1 MTTQTTPTHPEL
13 DRPQAHV
20 MVTMSGRPM
29 MLCHEHAQALIDLA
43 DGNGVRLEIS
53 AMLPEPP
60 EPCWACR
67 PRGTGSG
74 IITLDV

>member
-1 MTTQTTPTHPEL
+1 METTNTQPQL
-13 DRPQAHV
+13 DRPQALV
-20 MVTMSGRPM
+20 LVQMSGRPM
-29 MLCHEHAQALIDLA
+29 MLCHHHAQALVDLA
-43 DGNGVRLEIS
+43 DGNGVKLEIS
-53 AMLPEPP
+53 ALQPEPP